1 MSDSLPAATLPSA
14 DVIIEIP
21 FHDVDS
27 AQVAWHGHYSK
38 YFEVARCAL
47 LDRIG
52 YNYPQMSESGYFWP
66 VIDMR
71 IRYVGAARFQQKIR
85 VTATL
90 TEWEN
95 RLRIDYL
102 ITDCATGKR
111 LTKGHTI
118 QVAVHM
124 GSGEMQLASP
134 PVLARKLGLQ
144 P

>member
-1 MSDSLPAATLPSA
+1 MSDVSLPSA

-47 LDRIG
+47 LDRID
-52 YNYPQMSESGYFWP
+52 YNYPQMGESGYFWP
-66 VIDMR
+66 VIDLR
-71 IRYVGAARFQQKIR
+71 VRYVAPLHFQQKVR

-90 TEWEN
+90 VEWEN
-95 RLRIDYL
+95 RLRVNYL
-102 ITDCATGKR
+102 ISDADTGLR
-111 LTKGHTI
+111 LCKGYTT
-118 QVAVHM
+118 QVAVEIA
-124 GSGEMQLASP
+124 SGEMQFASP
-134 PVLARKLGLQ
+134 PILAEKLGIA

>member
-1 MSDSLPAATLPSA
+1 MPDSNVLPSA

-27 AQVAWHGHYSK
+27 AQVVWHGHYSK
-38 YFEVARCAL
+38 YFEIARCAL
-47 LDRIG
+47 LDGID
-52 YNYPQMSESGYFWP
+52 YNYPQMSASGYFWP

-71 IRYVGAARFQQKIR
+71 IRYVNVVRFQQKVR

-102 ITDCATGKR
+102 ISDLGGGTR
-111 LTKGHTI
+111 LTKGYTI
-118 QVAVHM
+118 QVAVAM
-124 GSGEMQLASP
+124 DSGEMQLASP
-134 PVLARKLGLQ
+134 PVLGRKLGLI